1 MSYCRWTDG
10 DVYAYESDRG
20 VEFWIAGDKRI
31 AGDKSLDRVCRTH
44 IEAYQ
49 YAKEL
54 RDVHGISIPDYAIE
68 TLREEA
74 VDERERLLGI
84 EVGK

>member
-1 MSYCRWTDG
+1 MSYCRWIAG
-10 DVYAYESDRG
+10 DVYAYESDYG
-20 VEFWIAGDKRI
+20 VQFWIAGN
-31 AGDKSLDRVCRTH
+31 KSLDRVCRTH

-84 EVGK
+84 EVGE

>member
-1 MSYCRWTDG
+1 MSYCRWIDS
-10 DVYAYESDRG
+10 DVYAYESDYG
-20 VEFWIAGDKRI
+20 VQFWIV
-31 AGDKSLDRVCRTH
+31 GDKSLDRVCRTH

-84 EVGK
+84 EVGE